1 MENPEKIME
10 NVKKKKDTQI
20 WLKIIERYENNL

>member
-10 NVKKKKDTQI
+10 NVKKKDTRI
-20 WLKIIERYENNL
+20 WLNIIKEYENNL